1 MPGFTLQS
9 PTVRLLL
16 SALLEAGEATDSQ
29 LVRMT
34 DRRRASVCAARIILQ
49 NRGLVEWTG
58 RKDDIPTGQP
68 PKIWALTDAG
78 RQEAQ
83 RGSDGH
89 PDP

>member
-29 LVRMT
+29 LVRMM
-34 DRRRASVCAARIILQ
+34 DRRRASVCAARIMLQ
-49 NRGLVEWTG
+49 NRGMVEWTG

-68 PKIWALTDAG
+68 PKIWALTETG
-78 RQEAQ
+78 LREA
-83 RGSDGH
+83 RRWNGGHSDS
-89 PDP
+89 